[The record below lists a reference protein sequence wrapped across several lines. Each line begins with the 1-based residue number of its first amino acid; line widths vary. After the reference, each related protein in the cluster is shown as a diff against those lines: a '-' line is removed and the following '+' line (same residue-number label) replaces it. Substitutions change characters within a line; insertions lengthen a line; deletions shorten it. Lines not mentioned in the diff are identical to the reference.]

1 MKKMILAMVLLLA
14 LAGMANAETLAW
26 NAVTTYTD
34 GTSIGTAT
42 VAYEAIWST
51 SLTLSSPQALTESGT
66 TAPFVIDTAGM
77 PRGSTIYFSVRATV
91 AGTNSAWATPLSW
104 LVPAKV
110 PSAPTNLRMQ

>member
-1 MKKMILAMVLLLA
+1 MKKLILAVALLFA

-34 GTSIGTAT
+34 DTLIGTAT
-42 VAYEAIWST
+42 VTYEAIWST
-51 SLTLSSPQALTESGT
+51 SSALTSPQPLTESGT

-104 LVPAKV
+104 LVPTKV